1 MMETNVV
8 QEVVVLD
15 QLVETVLLHIVQLL
29 DQVEVEVHR
38 LLLVLLLLGL
48 VEEEVVLG
56 MFQGLLEVLVEEVM
70 VEHLTQLALQAQQIL
85 VEVEVEVVKVKM
97 VEQEALEW

>member
-15 QLVETVLLHIVQLL
+15 QLVETVLLHILQLL
-29 DQVEVEVHR
+29 DQVEVEVHH

-56 MFQGLLEVLVEEVM
+56 MFQGPLEVLVEEVM

-85 VEVEVEVVKVKM
+85 VEVEVEVVKIKM